1 MFASKIPTIS
11 MNGGF
16 AKKLIL
22 IGFDGGNPPFIERFT
37 REGRLP
43 NISNLTREGV
53 YSESLPVMPCD
64 TPTNWCTIVTG
75 AWPGTH
81 GITSFHIHLPGEL
94 LNKVHFSVRSYW
106 SKAEFLWDAAAR
118 AGKKTA
124 AIMWPLSFPPTCK
137 SGIFIDGTGP
147 GDPQWRLDHSAVYT
161 TRPIGESRGHR
172 ADVPV
177 RLIEAEGW
185 KNLPASSSKL
195 LETTIEVSSR
205 TALVWTEGGW
215 ESLEKRSLANCEGAS
230 VRHHLLIID
239 SKDLGYDKVI
249 IAREKDAEK
258 PLAVLKPFQWS
269 GWIYENLEKRPLSE
283 AEERF
288 DFREL
293 PRGIFRGYFKYKLI
307 ALSTDARVFTLYRT
321 DIFMDSQWAYPE
333 SVTQELIQNV
343 GPFIEGLELTTPTL
357 AHGDWETYFESIDMQ
372 VDWQIKAARYLK
384 EKYDPDLLLVQIH
397 TQDAINHQ
405 LSRVIDEANPEYNPV
420 EANKAWQRF
429 ARTYEDVDR
438 LVGGIIEGCAD
449 EETLIVLLSDH
460 GAIPVYKLAW
470 VGVALMRK
478 GLLTYKK
485 DTGTGKTV
493 VDWSRTKAY
502 PWRTYIHVNLK
513 GRDPNGIVE
522 PRDYERVR
530 EEILQAIY
538 SMRDPET
545 GECPIALAVRKED
558 ARILGQWG
566 ERVGDIIYYLKPGY
580 TDVDLDRDRA
590 LKLSVEELRNL
601 RDVEPSMEICAH
613 HQFLP
618 TATYGGMT
626 VKAVF
631 IMSGPR
637 VKKGYRRRTP
647 IWQVDVA
654 PTIAYALG
662 IPKPAQCDGK
672 VVYDFFEP

>member
-1 MFASKIPTIS
+1 

-16 AKKLIL
+16 AKRLIL

-37 REGRLP
+37 REGKLP
-43 NISNLTREGV
+43 NISRLIREGA

-64 TPTNWCTIVTG
+64 TPTNWCTIATG
-75 AWPGTH
+75 AWTGTH
-81 GITSFHIHLPGEL
+81 GITSFHIHLPGEP

-106 SKAEFLWDAAAR
+106 SKAEFIWDAAAR

-147 GDPQWRLDHSAVYT
+147 GDPQWRLDHSVVYT
-161 TRPIGESRGHR
+161 TQPIGESYRHR
-172 ADVPV
+172 ADVP
-177 RLIEAEGW
+177 ITFTEAKGW
-185 KNLPASSSKL
+185 KNVPRSSSKL
-195 LETTIEVSSR
+195 LETAIEVSGH
-205 TALVWTEGGW
+205 TTLVWTEGGW
-215 ESLEKRSLANCEGAS
+215 ETLDKRSLENSREAYA
-230 VRHHLLIID
+230 RHHALIID
-239 SKDLGYDKVI
+239 SKGLGYDKVI
-249 IAREKDAEK
+249 ITREKDAAE
-258 PLAVLKPFQWS
+258 PLAVLRPSQWS
-269 GWIYENLEKRPLSE
+269 DWIYEDLKKRKLSDAE
-283 AEERF
+283 ARF

-293 PRGIFRGYFKYKLI
+293 PKGIFRGYFKYKLL
-307 ALSTDARVFTLYRT
+307 ALSPDARSFTLYRT
-321 DIFMDSQWAYPE
+321 DIFMASQWAYPE
-333 SVTQELIQNV
+333 TLTEELIQNV
-343 GPFIEGLELTTPTL
+343 GPFMEGLELTTPTL
-357 AHGDWETYFESIDMQ
+357 VHGDWETYFESIDMQ

-384 EKYDPDLLLVQIH
+384 ERNNPDLMLVQIH
-397 TQDAINHQ
+397 AQDAINHQ
-405 LSRVIDEANPEYNPV
+405 LSRVIDEGNPEYDPV
-420 EANKAWQRF
+420 KAEEAWERF
-429 ARTYEDVDR
+429 ARTYEDVDG

-460 GAIPVYKLAW
+460 GAIPVYKSAW
-470 VGVALMRK
+470 VGVPLMRN

-485 DTGTGKTV
+485 NPETGQTMI
-493 VDWSRTKAY
+493 DWSRTKAY

-513 GRDPNGIVE
+513 GRDPNGVVR
-522 PRDYERVR
+522 PSDYDRVR

-566 ERVGDIIYYLKPGY
+566 ERVGDVIYYLKPGY

-590 LKLSVEELRNL
+590 LKLSTEELRNL
-601 RDVEPSMEICAH
+601 KDVEPSREICAH
-613 HQFLP
+613 HQYLP
-618 TATYGGMT
+618 TTTYGGMT
-626 VKAVF
+626 IKAVF

-654 PTIAYALG
+654 PTITYALD

-672 VVYDFFEP
+672 VVHDFFDP